1 MNADN
6 LTIMSW
12 NAGGMSNKTQ
22 IQKKI
27 EIQQLFRKCMPKI
40 VAIQEVRFLANQKF
54 FAGRKIAINSVMP
67 SLHRGG
73 VLIAY
78 DEKHLTLNS
87 THVES
92 LGRLVNAKFTNKN
105 NLKFSIYN
113 LYNATSSDPIEQR
126 NILGRLKRLWASDTT
141 QYKLAL
147 GDFNLPYSFILN
159 EGDQA
164 NNLAHSM
171 GDQDFQDVFASL
183 GEIGHTWRG
192 KGERIEQKSRV
203 DYVFSNQKFLD
214 DFFTFLEPK
223 IFPVCSSDHA
233 ILFLDSTPPLLV
245 EWSRIHRGNSKKSRI
260 HFY

>member
-1 MNADN
+1 
-6 LTIMSW
+6 
-12 NAGGMSNKTQ
+12 MSNKTQ

-54 FAGRKIAINSVMP
+54 FAGRKIAIHSVMP

-147 GDFNLPYSFILN
+147 GDFNLPFSLILS

-203 DYVFSNQKFLD
+203 DYVFSNQQFLD
-214 DFFTFLEPK
+214 DFLAVVK
-223 IFPVCSSDHA
+223 ISFDPNNRDIFASIKGDHL
-233 ILFLDSTPPLLV
+233 LFLYRTYTIL
-245 EWSRIHRGNSKKSRI
+245 RIHD
-260 HFY
+260 